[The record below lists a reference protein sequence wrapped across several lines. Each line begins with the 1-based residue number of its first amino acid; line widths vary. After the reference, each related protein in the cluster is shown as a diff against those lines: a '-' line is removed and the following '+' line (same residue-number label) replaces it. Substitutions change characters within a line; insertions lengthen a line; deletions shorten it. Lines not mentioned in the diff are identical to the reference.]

1 MLFASAH
8 DNSGEG
14 VTAAVTAQMMERTGF
29 RKLSTYLA
37 LLLLVKGA
45 LVKDLYYTGTETK
58 LLIILEKRGKGIVT
72 VKLWLSE
79 LTGYN
84 LCGGNRDQS
93 YERKCVDTIWIC
105 EINGDQLKAG
115 TNILWWNSSDP
126 GTIIWKLENG

>member
-1 MLFASAH
+1 MMIQIYLRSFYPNTLGSVKEVLFASAH

-72 VKLWLSE
+72 VKL
-79 LTGYN
+79 
-84 LCGGNRDQS
+84 
-93 YERKCVDTIWIC
+93 
-105 EINGDQLKAG
+105 
-115 TNILWWNSSDP
+115 
-126 GTIIWKLENG
+126 

>member
-14 VTAAVTAQMMERTGF
+14 VTAAVAAQMMERTGF

-58 LLIILEKRGKGIVT
+58 LFIILEKKGRGF
-72 VKLWLSE
+72 VKMKILLYV
-79 LTGYN
+79 LTNYD
-84 LCGGNRDQS
+84 LCGGYRETTHMNESVSIQVCSFIDRWGPVESRNQ
-93 YERKCVDTIWIC
+93 Y
-105 EINGDQLKAG
+105 
-115 TNILWWNSSDP
+115 LW
-126 GTIIWKLENG
+126 